1 MEPIQL
7 NVGAA
12 GTFAP
17 GGGGSVTINPGD
29 TAQQVA
35 ELLGA
40 QLQISAP
47 DAGFFVQI
55 ESNVETG
62 DASLVVQPQFSMQGP
77 FSIFGLDSFSITENV
92 VLSSDLQITAPSGF
106 SLGSVELS
114 VGSEVAVNEGTV
126 TQQISEA
133 RVAIPSQAELDDI
146 DPQGGDLRVDL
157 FVDNVQVLDTTF
169 RVDHGRTPQEVAE
182 RLRDHIEA
190 QLTGAPTGRGLNP

>member
-1 MEPIQL
+1 
-7 NVGAA
+7 
-12 GTFAP
+12 
-17 GGGGSVTINPGD
+17 
-29 TAQQVA
+29 
-35 ELLGA
+35 
-40 QLQISAP
+40 
-47 DAGFFVQI
+47 
-55 ESNVETG
+55 
-62 DASLVVQPQFSMQGP
+62 MQGP

-169 RVDHGRTPQEVAE
+169 RVDQGRTPQEVAE
-182 RLRDHIEA
+182 RLRDHIEG
-190 QLTGAPTGRGLNP
+190 QLTGAPTGGPQSLRIFAVRCRTGFRLRSWAQQVRMISRLCCSCRRAWVTSGRTLILRVR